1 MRAWQHPTRLNSR
14 VALHASQIVI
24 QCLTLATTGSEL
36 FEYGKP
42 LSEIALGNSPTVLA
56 AQVCSIP
63 CRRRR
68 RRRPAAAAFNPSL
81 RFCSEGSAAPLST
94 LVRRMTIKLKHWT
107 KN

>member
-1 MRAWQHPTRLNSR
+1 MRAWQHPTRLNPR

-68 RRRPAAAAFNPSL
+68 RRR
-81 RFCSEGSAAPLST
+81 
-94 LVRRMTIKLKHWT
+94 V
-107 KN
+107 

>member
-1 MRAWQHPTRLNSR
+1 MPCARVQHPTRLKSR
-14 VALHASQIVI
+14 VALRASPIVI

-63 CRRRR
+63 C
-68 RRRPAAAAFNPSL
+68 AAAAAALNPCAFVPMAL
-81 RFCSEGSAAPLST
+81 PHLTCQLLCAG
-94 LVRRMTIKLKHWT
+94 
-107 KN
+107 